1 MSNPNHY
8 DPIELSIIGSKPSRH
23 NSVSFQQSPPYCNR
37 SDAAQEHN
45 DDGVLS
51 KEEFGGR
58 PQRGNGRGNENPF
71 HFAPIRF
78 TAEQAVLKRNFGSL
92 SILALSITL
101 LASWESI
108 AR

>member
-1 MSNPNHY
+1 MNT
-8 DPIELSIIGSKPSRH
+8 I
-23 NSVSFQQSPPYCNR
+23 
-37 SDAAQEHN
+37 
-45 DDGVLS
+45 
-51 KEEFGGR
+51 GR
-58 PQRGNGRGNENPF
+58 PQQMNVRSENPF
-71 HFAPIRF
+71 HFAPTRF

>member
-1 MSNPNHY
+1 MSAQS
-8 DPIELSIIGSKPSRH
+8 DDTIEMSAMGSKSSRD
-23 NSVSFQQSPPYCNR
+23 SISFQHTRSRTQS
-37 SDAAQEHN
+37 DVEQN
-45 DDGVLS
+45 DGGALMNMI
-51 KEEFGGR
+51 GR
-58 PQRGNGRGNENPF
+58 PQQMNVRSENPF
-71 HFAPIRF
+71 QFAPTRF